1 MAKRVFSLSFGT
13 VASMLPVLV
22 IVAVVVFAIFF
33 FGQRFRLFG
42 RDITLAPTSL
52 ANEQAG
58 VPRDVSLY
66 TLLPKDGIRS
76 IDDPQ
81 FVSAAEAAGEM
92 VDGEFIIGVDI
103 DGDERAYPINVLSRH
118 EIVNDT
124 VGGRP
129 LVITYCPLCFTG
141 IVYDRR
147 VAGVDGN
154 DSVVLEF
161 GVSGKLV
168 MNDLVMYDRQS
179 NSLWQQ
185 ILGEGIDGRY
195 KGTRLTPVAAT
206 QTTWAQWRDAH
217 PATLVLDKRG
227 GYGSDSY
234 ASYYRSGDS
243 GVLGSFGSNDALP
256 AKAFVL
262 GLVLDDEPKAYPFVE
277 LFSQTIVNDRLGGRD
292 LLIVYD
298 DRSGTATA
306 FDRRVSGRPLT
317 FELVALT
324 SGDIEL
330 RDLETGSVW
339 AGLSGTATSGPL
351 AGAEL
356 EQLPSFYA
364 FWFAWSDFYL
374 NTALYQ
380 AEDA

>member
-13 VASMLPVLV
+13 VASMLPVLM
-22 IVAVVVFAIFF
+22 IVAVVVFALFF

-76 IDDPQ
+76 IDDPR
-81 FVSAAEAAGEM
+81 FVPAAEAGGDM
-92 VDGEFIIGVDI
+92 TDGEFVIGVDI
-103 DGDERAYPINVLSRH
+103 NGDVRAYPINVLSRH
-118 EIVNDT
+118 EIINDT
-124 VGGRP
+124 VGGKP
-129 LVITYCPLCFTG
+129 IAVTYCPLCFTG
-141 IVYDRR
+141 IVYDR
-147 VAGVDGN
+147 
-154 DSVVLEF
+154 SVEGKVLEF

-168 MNDLVMYDRQS
+168 MNDLVMYDRQTD
-179 NSLWQQ
+179 SLWQQ

-217 PATLVLDKRG
+217 PETLVLDKRG

-234 ASYYRSGDS
+234 AGYYRSGDS
-243 GVLGSFGSNDALP
+243 GVLGGFGSNDALP

-262 GLVLDDEPKAYPFVE
+262 GLVLNDEPKAYPFRE
-277 LFSQTIVNDRLGGRD
+277 LLSQTIVNDRLGGRD
-292 LLIVYD
+292 LVIVYD
-298 DRSGTATA
+298 DRSGTAIA
-306 FDRRVSGRPLT
+306 FDRRIGGRSLT

-324 SGDIEL
+324 SSNIEL

-351 AGAEL
+351 AGEEL

-374 NTALYQ
+374 NTAIYQ

>member
-1 MAKRVFSLSFGT
+1 MAKRAFSLSFGT

-22 IVAVVVFAIFF
+22 LVAVVIFAMFF

-42 RDITLAPTSL
+42 HDITLAPTSL

-58 VPRDVSLY
+58 VPRGVSLY

-76 IDDPQ
+76 IDEPR
-81 FVSAAEAAGEM
+81 FVTVAEAAGDM
-92 VDGEFIIGVDI
+92 TDGEFVIGVDI
-103 DGDERAYPINVLSRH
+103 NGDERAYPINVLSRH

-129 LVITYCPLCFTG
+129 IAVTYCPLCFTG

-147 VAGVDGN
+147 VDGE
-154 DSVVLEF
+154 VLEF

-168 MNDLVMYDRQS
+168 MNDLVMYDRQTD
-179 NSLWQQ
+179 SLWQQ

-217 PATLVLDKRG
+217 PETLVLDKRG
-227 GYGSDSY
+227 DYGSDSY
-234 ASYYRSGDS
+234 NGYYRSGDS
-243 GVLGSFGSNDALP
+243 GVLGGFGSNDALP

-262 GLVLDDEPKAYPFVE
+262 GLVLNDEPKAYPFTE
-277 LFSQTIVNDRLGGRD
+277 LLSETIVNDRLGGRD

-298 DRSGTATA
+298 DRSGTAVA
-306 FDRRVSGRPLT
+306 FDRSTGDRPLT

-324 SGDIEL
+324 SSNIEL

-351 AGAEL
+351 AGEKL
-356 EQLPSFYA
+356 VQLPSFYA